1 MDNKSE
7 VVVFKLDSEAIK
19 SIIYEIRGQK
29 VMLDFDLAK
38 IYGYETKKFNQQ
50 VKRNSDKFPNDLMFQ
65 LTDFELNII
74 LRSQNVPSRWGG
86 SRYLPYAFTEQG
98 IYMLMTVLKGDLATK
113 QSIALVRA
121 FKQMKDYIIENEG
134 VSKIDNVLN
143 LSNQVNNNTKAIK
156 EINSKL
162 EIVMD
167 NFVDPKKYKHFLIL
181 DGCKFEADIAY
192 QMIYSLANKSIYI
205 IDDYISIKTLE
216 LLKGVK
222 QNIEIILFSDNLA
235 RNGLTKSIVEDFK
248 SETKLKIEFKK
259 NNKRFHDRYIVI
271 DFNTEE
277 YTLYHCGSSS
287 KDSGSSI
294 TTIIKIEEKDIY
306 VPLICEIMES
316 RKLFE

>member
-74 LRSQNVPSRWGG
+74 LKSQNVTSRWGG

-121 FKQMKDYIIENEG
+121 FKQMKDYIIENES
-134 VSKIDNVLN
+134 VSKIINVLN
-143 LSNQVNNNTKAIK
+143 LSNQVNNNTKSIK

-248 SETKLKIEFKK
+248 SETKLKLEFKK

-306 VPLICEIMES
+306 VPLICEKMES
-316 RKLFE
+316 RELFE

>member
-74 LRSQNVPSRWGG
+74 LRSQNVTSRWGG

-134 VSKIDNVLN
+134 VSNIDNVLN

-316 RKLFE
+316 RELSE

>member
-74 LRSQNVPSRWGG
+74 LRSQNVTSRWGG

-294 TTIIKIEEKDIY
+294 TAIIKIEEKDIY

-316 RKLFE
+316 RELFE

>member
-38 IYGYETKKFNQQ
+38 IYGFSTMRFNEQ
-50 VKRNSDKFPNDLMFQ
+50 VKRNIDRFDDYFRFQ
-65 LTDFELNII
+65 LTENEWNNILI
-74 LRSQNVPSRWGG
+74 SQNAISRWGG
-86 SRYLPYAFTEQG
+86 RRTAPYAFTEQG
-98 IYMLMTVLKGDLATK
+98 IYMLMTVLKGDLAIK
-113 QSIALVRA
+113 QSKSLIRA
-121 FKQMKDYIIENEG
+121 FKQMKDYIYENDG
-134 VSKIDNVLN
+134 ITKIDSILK
-143 LSNQVNNNTKAIK
+143 LSNQVNTNTEAIID
-156 EINSKL
+156 INSRL
-162 EIVMD
+162 DIVMKY
-167 NFVDPKKYKHFLIL
+167 FVDFNDYKHFLIL
-181 DGCKFEADIAY
+181 DGCKFEADTAY
-192 QMIYSLANKSIYI
+192 QKIYSFAKKSIYI

-248 SETKLKIEFKK
+248 SETKLKLEFKK

-316 RKLFE
+316 RELFE